1 MANEIRERF
10 RERKYSYKN
19 KRKKIKEN
27 KEVVM
32 RKGLENPKVPSTS
45 PAALTILSKEKLCG

>member
-27 KEVVM
+27 NEEIKQKMIIV
-32 RKGLENPKVPSTS
+32 L
-45 PAALTILSKEKLCG
+45 